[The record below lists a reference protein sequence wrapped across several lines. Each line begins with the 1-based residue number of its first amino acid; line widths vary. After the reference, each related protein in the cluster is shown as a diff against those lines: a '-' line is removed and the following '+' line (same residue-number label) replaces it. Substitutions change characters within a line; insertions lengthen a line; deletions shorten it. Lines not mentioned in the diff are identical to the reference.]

1 MADGEADDFSS
12 AALEERLMPSCSVPP
27 VTSGTTNGR
36 LVQLQACHA
45 TLSTNTSLQ
54 FSSQLQHKVTG
65 YKHKEPMC
73 GCDTGQAVPVAL
85 A

>member
-1 MADGEADDFSS
+1 
-12 AALEERLMPSCSVPP
+12 MPSCSVPP

-54 FSSQLQHKVTG
+54 FSSQLQHTVTG

-73 GCDTGQAVPVAL
+73 GCDTRQAVPVAL